1 VLCVG
6 GWTFWG
12 QQDNGQ
18 QDNLAKVVRAMPN
31 PFPGMNPYLEAK
43 SLWRDVHHSFLTYA
57 REMLQPFLRPRYHV
71 RIEERLYVEP
81 VERLDLLFR
90 APCPVSP
97 VPIEQAQAGG
107 VGVAV
112 ATATVVEVSHD
123 EPTAILETTGPIPEG
138 YLEIIDLARGGKV
151 VTVIE
156 LLSHANKTIGTDAR
170 WQYEQKQRQV
180 LAAGVNLV
188 EIDLLRDGTY
198 VLAPPFELV
207 KIAIGKEWQR
217 FISIHRATEP
227 YRFYLYAVTVQQ
239 RLPRIFIPLAPD
251 DPKVAV
257 LDLQAVI
264 DRCYEAGAYDDVI
277 DYNQEP
283 PPPSFSPEVM
293 SWIDTLLKEK
303 GRRK

>member
-1 VLCVG
+1 
-6 GWTFWG
+6 
-12 QQDNGQ
+12 
-18 QDNLAKVVRAMPN
+18 MPN

-43 SLWRDVHHSFLTYA
+43 SLWRDVHHTFLTYA
-57 REMLQPFLRPRYHV
+57 REMLQPLLRPRYHV

-81 VERLDLLFR
+81 VER
-90 APCPVSP
+90 
-97 VPIEQAQAGG
+97 PIFPDISVIERPRIRPEGEQTGG
-107 VGVAV
+107 VAVAV
-112 ATATVVEVSHD
+112 ATAVEVTYD

-138 YLEIIDLARGGKV
+138 YLEIVDLARGGKV

-156 LLSHANKTIGTDAR
+156 LLSHANKTVGTDAR

-198 VLAPPFELV
+198 VLAPPIDLV
-207 KIAIGKEWQR
+207 KVAVGKDWHYLV
-217 FISIHRATEP
+217 SIHKATEP
-227 YRFYLYAVTVQQ
+227 HRFYLYALTVQQ

-251 DPKVAV
+251 DPKVGV

-277 DYNQEP
+277 DYRQEP
-283 PPPSFSPEVM
+283 PPPALGQEVLD
-293 SWIDTLLKEK
+293 WIDKLLKEK
-303 GRRK
+303 GRR